1 MRNCVYRPVS
11 GKAMTTQQ
19 QEKMTT
25 VKFRE
30 WELIVDRELTKLTYD
45 NVALGGPESCGCND
59 CKNFSNNRE
68 DIYPEE
74 IKTLFDQ
81 LGIDFKKESEICH
94 YCRQSDG
101 LHYYGGWFHFKGK
114 FKVKD
119 CTVPTGSGG
128 FTFDLTPINDKFS
141 IGFRYDSALTFFD
154 EKENLV
160 QIEFDAITSWI
171 INKELESE

>member
-1 MRNCVYRPVS
+1 
-11 GKAMTTQQ
+11 MTTQPK
-19 QEKMTT
+19 EKMTI
-25 VKFRE
+25 VKFKE

-45 NVALGGPESCGCND
+45 KVAVGGPESRGCND
-59 CKNFSNNRE
+59 CKNFTDNKE

-74 IKTLFDQ
+74 IKKLFDQ
-81 LGIDFKKESEICH
+81 LGINFKKESEICH

-101 LHYYGGWFHFKGK
+101 LYYYGGWFHFKGH
-114 FKVKD
+114 FKGKD
-119 CTVPTGSGG
+119 CTVPTGNNA

-160 QIEFDAITSWI
+160 QVEFDAKTPWT